1 MLRSCF
7 RQDKNLKA
15 EKKQYRLALE
25 SEPDYPPTLRN
36 LGYCLYRQKK
46 LLAAKEVLEHC
57 LAVSEEDS
65 LAAEYYLKVLLSLKR
80 NKDAKQFLKKV
91 IR

>member
-1 MLRSCF
+1 MLISCV
-7 RQDKNLKA
+7 RQGKNLKA
-15 EKKQYRLALE
+15 EKKQYRIALD

-57 LAVSEEDS
+57 LAVSEEDA
-65 LAAEYYLKVLLSLKR
+65 LAAESYLKVPVSLKR
-80 NKDAKQFLKKV
+80 NKDAK
-91 IR
+91 

>member
-15 EKKQYRLALE
+15 EEKQYRLALE

-46 LLAAKEVLEHC
+46 LLAAKEALEHC
-57 LAVSEEDS
+57 LVVSEEDS
-65 LAAEYYLKVLLSLKR
+65 LAAEYYLKVPVSLKH
-80 NKDAKQFLKKV
+80 NKDAK
-91 IR
+91 